1 MEKDGQHLADKK
13 EQNKS
18 ICKTMKKGFQKD
30 TAAFISMNHDRTM
43 GTPTSAP
50 AMENH
55 GQSLWGITDGIPIKL
70 IGATGSP
77 A

>member
-1 MEKDGQHLADKK
+1 MQHLIDKK
-13 EQNKS
+13 RQDKS
-18 ICKTMKKGFQKD
+18 IWKTIKEGLQKD
-30 TAAFISMNHDRTM
+30 TPAFMSMNLDRTM

-50 AMENH
+50 AMEKD
-55 GQSLWGITDGIPIKL
+55 GQSSGITDGIPIKL